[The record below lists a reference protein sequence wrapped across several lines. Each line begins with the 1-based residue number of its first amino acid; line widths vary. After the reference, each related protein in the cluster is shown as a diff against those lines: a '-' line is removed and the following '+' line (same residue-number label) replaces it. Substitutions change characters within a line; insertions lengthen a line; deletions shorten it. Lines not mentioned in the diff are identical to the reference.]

1 MGLFLA
7 CLFGGYIG
15 LHKFIEK
22 KPGLGLLYLF
32 TCGLFGIGWI
42 VDTII
47 YACKLF
53 EKKPKPIIEPQP
65 IKQPR
70 PIIKTPIEKDTL
82 LQPTPT
88 EPSAPTKV
96 NPIKC
101 ETHKVTGMSNYMDN
115 IMSLAEYN
123 DAYDLTK
130 KELIDEGYIY
140 ERVYQYNFN
149 TKEVE
154 LVPEPDN
161 PVDPNAIKVVIDGA
175 HVGYIKKGSCG
186 RIRNLL
192 NSNTIKNI
200 DITMTGGKYKIILSE
215 DDRYIMDT
223 DDIPFFVHLDFYIK
237 KEEEL

>member
-1 MGLFLA
+1 MGMFLV
-7 CLFGGYIG
+7 CLFGGFLG
-15 LHKFIEK
+15 LHKFIEGK
-22 KPGLGLLYLF
+22 VGLGILYLL
-32 TCGLFGIGWI
+32 TGGLFGIGWLI
-42 VDTII
+42 DTII

-53 EKKPKPIIEPQP
+53 EKKPKPVIEPQLVNETP
-65 IKQPR
+65 VVKDPLPQP
-70 PIIKTPIEKDTL
+70 PKP
-82 LQPTPT
+82 

-123 DAYDLTK
+123 DAYDFTK
-130 KELIDEGYIY
+130 KELIDEGFIY
-140 ERVYQYNFN
+140 ERVYQYEFHP
-149 TKEVE
+149 KKVE

-161 PVDPNAIKVVIDGA
+161 PVDKNAIKVVIDGA
-175 HVGYIKKGSCG
+175 HVGYIKAGSCG

-200 DITMTGGKYKIILSE
+200 DITIAGGKYKIILSE
-215 DDRYIMDT
+215 DDRYIMDK

-237 KEEEL
+237 KEAEE